1 MDKKEMM
8 IVATKENSKKSFSEK
23 LNEKLNKKYDEI
35 IEKHPRV
42 EDFMDW
48 LNDCLNDAYL
58 VFIVIDQRLNNLCR
72 NFTRLVVI
80 AFLVSIL
87 GHYCPE
93 VASKFPVVFQFFNG
107 VIEFFNFILITTLK
121 GIKALCTLNFREFN
135 LLSSEVSR
143 NFWILLSQFSNWI
156 SQITFQS
163 ILINFNFLTFLGRQK
178 NIGWYFNQC
187 FLLFS

>member
-1 MDKKEMM
+1 MNKNEM
-8 IVATKENSKKSFSEK
+8 IVAPENSKQKTISEK
-23 LNEKLNKKYDEI
+23 LNEKYNELIKN
-35 IEKHPRV
+35 HPRFK
-42 EDFMDW
+42 DFM
-48 LNDCLNDAYL
+48 DCLNDAYL
-58 VFIVIDQRLNNLCR
+58 IIDQRLNNLCR

-93 VASKFPVVFQFFNG
+93 VASKFPVIFQFFNG

-143 NFWILLSQFSNWI
+143 NFWILLSQFSNWV
-156 SQITFQS
+156 SNITF
-163 ILINFNFLTFLGRQK
+163 
-178 NIGWYFNQC
+178 
-187 FLLFS
+187 

>member
-8 IVATKENSKKSFSEK
+8 IVAKKENSKKQTILEK
-23 LNEKLNKKYDEI
+23 LNEKLNEKYNELI
-35 IEKHPRV
+35 KNHPRFK
-42 EDFMDW
+42 DFMY
-48 LNDCLNDAYL
+48 CLNDTYIAFL
-58 VFIVIDQRLNNLCR
+58 VIDQRLHNLCR

-156 SQITFQS
+156 SQITF
-163 ILINFNFLTFLGRQK
+163 
-178 NIGWYFNQC
+178 
-187 FLLFS
+187 

>member
-58 VFIVIDQRLNNLCR
+58 VFIVKD
-72 NFTRLVVI
+72 
-80 AFLVSIL
+80 
-87 GHYCPE
+87 
-93 VASKFPVVFQFFNG
+93 
-107 VIEFFNFILITTLK
+107 
-121 GIKALCTLNFREFN
+121 
-135 LLSSEVSR
+135 
-143 NFWILLSQFSNWI
+143 
-156 SQITFQS
+156 
-163 ILINFNFLTFLGRQK
+163 
-178 NIGWYFNQC
+178 
-187 FLLFS
+187 